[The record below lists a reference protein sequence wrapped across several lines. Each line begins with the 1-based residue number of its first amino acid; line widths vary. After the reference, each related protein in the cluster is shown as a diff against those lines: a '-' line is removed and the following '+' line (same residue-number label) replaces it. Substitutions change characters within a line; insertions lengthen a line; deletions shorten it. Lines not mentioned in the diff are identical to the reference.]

1 MLAANSQ
8 SQKQVLLRTFNNLLS
23 RCDTIHD
30 FTGERAKKVMY
41 AHYNVDNVYRYLNR
55 TKDLQDSKI
64 IEEFRAAGINENRI
78 LDDLKLIM
86 RRKDNPNFNFL
97 RSYKNG
103 VDERSCGYEPS
114 VVQFFEFML
123 GQYDM
128 LDHFYLLESDE
139 VKRTCLI
146 DYTDS
151 LGSRKTMD
159 GILGKICVM
168 ELGNTEKVSGASK
181 EEDDAQQ
188 DTRQASG
195 IWLNDDN
202 MRQFR
207 ADLTDFFAGTKVPR
221 KKLRFVIDAS
231 IVSNDTFH
239 DEANAEG
246 IKVALLACSEWDSAT
261 KFSKG
266 IVVPSQFYTKST
278 DERDR
283 VLYGLTSL
291 SARIEST
298 SNNLVV
304 LFDDKPVAGL
314 DKIPREVGNIVDTLV
329 QDKKGGGTG
338 AVPEAIRIINRTL
351 PQNDGAEGVLFD
363 IKRSGDGCQVIQIKQ
378 MNSNPYEK
386 YILVTNDHLAFLKA
400 RMNAVP
406 VVFTKRNTITGN
418 KRLFLINDTEK
429 GSLDEQA
436 RNLIECLGKERD
448 GMREFLEN
456 FSDVD
461 IVSVFDRVIFEF
473 DKLKDEML
481 IRYFGES
488 KVDDGRFD
496 QMILDAISK
505 KKVVRD
511 GLTKQ
516 QLIDL
521 HYVSMRIKAYLYD
534 FLAISL
540 DLKTRKAMMTRMF
553 AHYDALVINAD
564 NCLEDCK
571 KRFTTAISMPDE
583 SFRNESLNEIIK
595 MCRGNLSSFSL
606 IKTRGYGRNLYEWTL
621 ENDIEG
627 SLNTKF
633 NEIRQVLSDDNNAL
647 ALITT
652 KHFLLQDSTIVQ
664 NALNFRPL
672 KVYNDIW
679 RFLNTSYKSL
689 SLSSIQPRVS
699 RRSAKTTIDAIGN
712 PASGSSVFLRKANE
726 FIARIYQDYGADDK
740 IPDELRPLLEEVCG
754 MDEFYKMLIMED
766 NAQNFSLRMVDAGYV
781 SDWMTARSS
790 HQAPLQ
796 TGAGSNPQQMLV
808 DDENEDENENTTET
822 YHHPFSQPQQSTKYD
837 SRSKTGDNQ
846 KRERDNINHDYNSQ
860 QITNQLTGSDQTGPD
875 RKRRKVYEQYF
886 DAYETLNEILYLDF
900 LECFDGLANT
910 RNIFSSIQEY
920 LSLQDVIEKR
930 ITQFEAGVVEE
941 SVEAILTSAGLSQN
955 YEPNHFGGS
964 SFTNNDIDTM
974 RLPLMMEIMDKC
986 RLLASRSS
994 NSNNNKDWRAAIRSS
1009 LNIRDRESIPH
1020 AVSEHEWIRFLSK
1033 KLVVL
1038 PLNDLKLLHVRMTT
1052 M

>member
-1 MLAANSQ
+1 
-8 SQKQVLLRTFNNLLS
+8 
-23 RCDTIHD
+23 
-30 FTGERAKKVMY
+30 MY
-41 AHYNVDNVYRYLNR
+41 AHYNVDNVYHYLNR
-55 TKDLQDSKI
+55 TTDLQDSKI
-64 IEEFRAAGINENRI
+64 IEEFRDAGINENRI

-146 DYTDS
+146 DYTDYTDS
-151 LGSRKTMD
+151 QGSKLIMD
-159 GILGKICVM
+159 DILGKICVM

-202 MRQFR
+202 MRRFR
-207 ADLTDFFAGTKVPR
+207 ADLTDFFAGTEVCR

-291 SARIEST
+291 FASTEST

-304 LFDDKPVAGL
+304 LFDKKPVSGL

-338 AVPEAIRIINRTL
+338 AVPEAIRIINRIL
-351 PQNDGAEGVLFD
+351 ANSDGAEGVLFD

-378 MNSNPYEK
+378 MNSNPDEK

-400 RMNAVP
+400 RLNAVP

-429 GSLDEQA
+429 GSLDGQA

-448 GMREFLEN
+448 GMRKFLEN

-488 KVDDGRFD
+488 KVDDGKFD

-505 KKVVRD
+505 KQVVRD

-540 DLKTRKAMMTRMF
+540 DLKTRKAMMARMF
-553 AHYDALVINAD
+553 AHYHALMINA
-564 NCLEDCK
+564 NKCLEDCQN
-571 KRFTTAISMPDE
+571 RLTTATPIPD
-583 SFRNESLNEIIK
+583 ESLNEIIK

-606 IKTRGYGRNLYEWTL
+606 IKTRGYGRNLYEWAL
-621 ENDIEG
+621 EDGIEG

-652 KHFLLQDSTIVQ
+652 KHFLLQDSRIVQ

-689 SLSSIQPRVS
+689 SLSSIQPRVSRSS

-790 HQAPLQ
+790 HQAPMQ
-796 TGAGSNPQQMLV
+796 TGAGSNPQQRAYGAGQAQI
-808 DDENEDENENTTET
+808 DDHDETVHFDLPAEHMNNISQSNSDADADDDDFQKEQQPLMTTPTTLKRQRDTSMNALESKRQEV
-822 YHHPFSQPQQSTKYD
+822 YQP
-837 SRSKTGDNQ
+837 
-846 KRERDNINHDYNSQ
+846 
-860 QITNQLTGSDQTGPD
+860 
-875 RKRRKVYEQYF
+875 YF

-900 LECFDGLANT
+900 LECFDAFPQDS
-910 RNIFSSIQEY
+910 IYSSIGFY
-920 LSLQDVIEKR
+920 LRLQNVIENN
-930 ITQFEAGVVEE
+930 IYQTIDDNLGAEA

-955 YEPNHFGGS
+955 YETNHFGGS

-994 NSNNNKDWRAAIRSS
+994 NSNSNNNKDWRAAIRSS
-1009 LNIRDRESIPH
+1009 LNIRERESIPH
-1020 AVSEHEWIRFLSK
+1020 AVSEQEWIRFLSK

-1052 M
+1052 I

>member
-1 MLAANSQ
+1 
-8 SQKQVLLRTFNNLLS
+8 
-23 RCDTIHD
+23 
-30 FTGERAKKVMY
+30 MY
-41 AHYNVDNVYRYLNR
+41 AHYNVDNVYHYLNR
-55 TKDLQDSKI
+55 TTDLQDSKI
-64 IEEFRAAGINENRI
+64 IEEFKAAGINENRI

-146 DYTDS
+146 DYTDA
-151 LGSRKTMD
+151 LGSKNTMD
-159 GILGKICVM
+159 DILGKICVM

-188 DTRQASG
+188 DTRLASG

-202 MRQFR
+202 MRRFR
-207 ADLTDFFAGTKVPR
+207 ADLTDFFAGTEVCR

-291 SARIEST
+291 FASTEST

-304 LFDDKPVAGL
+304 LFDKKPVSGL

-351 PQNDGAEGVLFD
+351 ANSDGAEGVLFD

-378 MNSNPYEK
+378 MNSNPDEK

-406 VVFTKRNTITGN
+406 VVFTKRNTISGN

-429 GSLDEQA
+429 GSLDGQA

-448 GMREFLEN
+448 GVRKFLES

-461 IVSVFDRVIFEF
+461 IVGVFDRVIFEF

-488 KVDDGRFD
+488 KVDDGKFD

-505 KKVVRD
+505 KQVVRD

-540 DLKTRKAMMTRMF
+540 DLKTRKAMMARMF
-553 AHYDALVINAD
+553 AHYRALVINAD
-564 NCLEDCK
+564 NCLEDYQN
-571 KRFTTAISMPDE
+571 RLTTATPMPD
-583 SFRNESLNEIIK
+583 ESLNEIIR

-699 RRSAKTTIDAIGN
+699 RSSRRSAKTTIDAIGN

-796 TGAGSNPQQMLV
+796 TGAGSYPQQMKEDNAQQMLV
-808 DDENEDENENTTET
+808 DDENENTMET
-822 YHHPFSQPQQSTKYD
+822 YHHPFSQPQQSNHMTEDD
-837 SRSKTGDNQ
+837 SGSETGDDDFQ
-846 KRERDNINHDYNSQ
+846 EEQQPLMTPTTLKRQRDTSMNALVS
-860 QITNQLTGSDQTGPD
+860 
-875 RKRRKVYEQYF
+875 KRQEVYQPYF
-886 DAYETLNEILYLDF
+886 DAYETLNETLYLDF

-920 LSLQDVIEKR
+920 VVLHKVIEEM
-930 ITQFEAGVVEE
+930 ITQFKAGVVEE
-941 SVEAILTSAGLSQN
+941 SVEAILTRAGLSQN
-955 YEPNHFGGS
+955 YERNHFGGS

-994 NSNNNKDWRAAIRSS
+994 SSNSNNNKDWRAAIRSS
-1009 LNIRDRESIPH
+1009 LNIRERESIPH

-1052 M
+1052 I